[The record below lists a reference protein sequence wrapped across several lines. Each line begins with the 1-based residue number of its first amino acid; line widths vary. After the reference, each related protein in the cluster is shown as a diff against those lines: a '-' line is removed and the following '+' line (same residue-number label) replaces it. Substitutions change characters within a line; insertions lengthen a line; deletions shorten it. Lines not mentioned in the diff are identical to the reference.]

1 MQVMTD
7 EQWLLLEQRLE
18 QLRPWAFQPIR
29 WLRRTIE
36 AIVWRLESA

>member
-7 EQWLLLEQRLE
+7 EQWLVLE
-18 QLRPWAFQPIR
+18 QLRPWASQPIR

-36 AIVWRLESA
+36 AIVWRLELA